1 MLKVIKE
8 LLEKVR
14 THRWRKGIMG
24 GGEREQQQQQ
34 QEQDDHDVRRRA
46 EVGLIVVIHVIFP
59 LPFQV

>member
-24 GGEREQQQQQ
+24 GREREREQQ
-34 QEQDDHDVRRRA
+34 QEQDDHGVRRRA